1 MKTFAFNVYTALL
14 LSAIIIFSYSA
25 CTHRIEV
32 VGDKDKP
39 IPINAE
45 IKIHIY
51 QHAANNVDA
60 MMDALDEDSAV
71 EPEAFN
77 ISRRVLHAILNSFGA
92 KNAYAAEQESPL
104 SSAIAAYKEAKP
116 YLMKGLL
123 GENRDGYLSVINKAP
138 SATDEEK
145 KAAASIAA
153 KVNKARQKLYS
164 SDANSKGVSI
174 RQIQAAYAK
183 AFRNKAKEGIWVEM
197 YKDGSWQWVQK

>member
-1 MKTFAFNVYTALL
+1 MKNFTLNVYMSLI
-14 LSAIIIFSYSA
+14 LSAIMIFSYTA

-60 MMDALDEDSAV
+60 MMDALDEEGDI
-71 EPEAFN
+71 EPEA
-77 ISRRVLHAILNSFGA
+77 SRFTQRALHVILNSFGA
-92 KNAYAAEQESPL
+92 KNAYAADDASPL
-104 SSAIAAYKEAKP
+104 SRAIEAYKSAKP
-116 YLMKGLL
+116 YLMQGLL
-123 GENRDGYLSVINKAP
+123 GENRDGYLSVINKAAT
-138 SATDEEK
+138 ATDEEK
-145 KAAASIAA
+145 KAAAAA
-153 KVNKARQKLYS
+153 AEEVNNARKSLYS
-164 SDANSKGVSI
+164 SDATTKGVSI

-183 AFRNKAKEGIWVEM
+183 AFREKAKSGIWVEM